1 MVLRVCLIMV
11 CAWTGL
17 TLSGTQTH
25 AQTSDTTL
33 SATQRLTEALGDLA
47 RDDPARAYASV
58 GALGSLG
65 ENIIT
70 WRRLF
75 ARQGDF
81 ANYATFLD
89 ENPDWPEALKIR
101 ARGEKKITDDT
112 PIAQI
117 LDYFS
122 EVAPDTGWGALHMA
136 RALRTA
142 GEAAQADELL
152 IETWKTFGLTERE
165 FDRFIADHAALVKPH
180 HARRGTMLMFRD
192 RFTDADSLVEVMDDA
207 DANLLRAKLALRRNA
222 DVADALA
229 DLTPEQ
235 LREPSLLYARFASAA
250 GRNKREEAMQTMLA
264 NSTSVDTLGVP
275 FRWSGHRR
283 ALARYEMR
291 NGDPQRAYDI
301 AANHHMT
308 DGYNRNDLEWLAGY
322 LALQRLDDPVLALRH
337 FQEFDRAAETP
348 ISRGR
353 AGYWLGRTHEVL
365 QNPVVAQTAYA
376 DAAQHQTSFYGL
388 LAAEK
393 AGVPIDPTLAG
404 VETFPDYRTAAWI
417 QTDLSKAGILL
428 IGAGEQYHATLFF
441 LHLSQ
446 NMSRT
451 DLGQLSQMLTDLRA
465 PYVATLVGK
474 AAATRGIVIPQMYF
488 PLHPLAKTEM
498 SIDPALALAIAR
510 RESEF
515 NPRVASPVG
524 AQGLMQLMP
533 ATAREVAGNLG
544 LPYSKSRL
552 TSDPNYN
559 AILGITYLEELQDR
573 LGNTPAMIAAGYNA
587 GPARPQNW
595 AEEYGDP
602 RTGGLDVVDYIEM
615 IPFRETRNYVMRV
628 TESLPVYRA
637 RLTGTAVEP
646 EFTKLLI
653 GALPDVLSRPSVAT
667 PAPTSDV
674 TLEFAAPQT
683 TQVGIRP
690 RARPGTTG
698 PIAADQIP
706 GQTTNL
712 ETVLTPE
719 AEAVPE
725 TPTRAT
731 ETAAPQITPPQT
743 APLTSVRPQPRP
755 RLQWSEI
762 IVRRGTQ
769 ISREPTSPTRISGP
783 SGPSA
788 AGN

>member
-1 MVLRVCLIMV
+1 
-11 CAWTGL
+11 
-17 TLSGTQTH
+17 
-25 AQTSDTTL
+25 
-33 SATQRLTEALGDLA
+33 
-47 RDDPARAYASV
+47 
-58 GALGSLG
+58 
-65 ENIIT
+65 
-70 WRRLF
+70 
-75 ARQGDF
+75 
-81 ANYATFLD
+81 
-89 ENPDWPEALKIR
+89 
-101 ARGEKKITDDT
+101 
-112 PIAQI
+112 
-117 LDYFS
+117 
-122 EVAPDTGWGALHMA
+122 
-136 RALRTA
+136 
-142 GEAAQADELL
+142 
-152 IETWKTFGLTERE
+152 
-165 FDRFIADHAALVKPH
+165 
-180 HARRGTMLMFRD
+180 
-192 RFTDADSLVEVMDDA
+192 
-207 DANLLRAKLALRRNA
+207 
-222 DVADALA
+222 
-229 DLTPEQ
+229 
-235 LREPSLLYARFASAA
+235 
-250 GRNKREEAMQTMLA
+250 
-264 NSTSVDTLGVP
+264 
-275 FRWSGHRR
+275 
-283 ALARYEMR
+283 
-291 NGDPQRAYDI
+291 
-301 AANHHMT
+301 
-308 DGYNRNDLEWLAGY
+308 
-322 LALQRLDDPVLALRH
+322 
-337 FQEFDRAAETP
+337 
-348 ISRGR
+348 
-353 AGYWLGRTHEVL
+353 
-365 QNPVVAQTAYA
+365 
-376 DAAQHQTSFYGL
+376 
-388 LAAEK
+388 
-393 AGVPIDPTLAG
+393 
-404 VETFPDYRTAAWI
+404 
-417 QTDLSKAGILL
+417 
-428 IGAGEQYHATLFF
+428 
-441 LHLSQ
+441 
-446 NMSRT
+446 
-451 DLGQLSQMLTDLRA
+451 
-465 PYVATLVGK
+465 
-474 AAATRGIVIPQMYF
+474 
-488 PLHPLAKTEM
+488 M